1 MHTCG
6 KTGNSWG
13 ISFSLK
19 RYGKGSGSYM
29 IRMRIRCGG
38 LRTDVATGFRLP
50 DPALWDAAAQRMKAA
65 GPGVGNRSPDPGEV
79 NRALDRL
86 RQRAEGVCRCLAQ
99 QRRGFSAA
107 EFREMLAHPPRDA
120 TGLFP
125 CLEEFVRQATVR
137 KAWTAA
143 TAGKFR
149 NLGEDLRR
157 FRADLGFGDL
167 KEETLEKLVGFW
179 REERGLG
186 NRTVEGKLSCLRWFL
201 NWATENGYNE
211 NPAYRRFRPTFKRPR
226 QKVIFLTER
235 EMRQLQALSL
245 PRRYHYLEKVRDLF
259 LFCCFSGLRF
269 SDAVNL
275 RRSDIR
281 ENCLEVTTVKTAD
294 SLRIELNA
302 GTRAIL
308 YKYRRDTF
316 PGDRALPPVL
326 NQTMNRDLKTLCRMA
341 GIDEPVRI
349 TRYRGSQRED
359 TVRPKYALVGT
370 HTGRRTFIVHALSL
384 GIPPNVV
391 MKWTGHADYK
401 AMKPYID
408 IVDEI
413 KAQEM
418 AKMDRLFRTISG
430 PGPEDGR

>member
-1 MHTCG
+1 MHTSG

-316 PGDRALPPVL
+316 PGDRALPPGL

>member
-1 MHTCG
+1 MHTSG

-341 GIDEPVRI
+341 GIDEPVRV

>member
-1 MHTCG
+1 MHTSG

-120 TGLFP
+120 AGLFP

-308 YKYRRDTF
+308 HKYRRDTF

>member
-1 MHTCG
+1 
-6 KTGNSWG
+6 
-13 ISFSLK
+13 
-19 RYGKGSGSYM
+19 M
-29 IRMRIRCGG
+29 IRMRISYGG

-50 DPALWDAAAQRMKAA
+50 DPALWDAAAQRMKAG
-65 GPGVGNRSPDPGEV
+65 GPEVGNHSPDPGEV

-99 QRRGFSAA
+99 RRRSFSAA

-120 TGLFP
+120 TEGLFP
-125 CLEEFVRQATVR
+125 CLEKFIRQATVR
-137 KAWTAA
+137 KAWTEA

-149 NLGEDLRR
+149 NLGEDLRH

-167 KEETLEKLVGFW
+167 QEETLEKLVGFW

-186 NRTVEGKLSCLRWFL
+186 DRTVEGKLSCLRWFL
-201 NWATENGYNE
+201 NWATENGYNG
-211 NPAYRRFRPTFKRPR
+211 NPAYRHFRPTFKRPR
-226 QKVIFLTER
+226 QKVIFLTEQ
-235 EMRQLQALSL
+235 EMSQLQALSL
-245 PRRYHYLEKVRDLF
+245 PRRFRYLEKVRDLF

-275 RRSDIR
+275 RRSDVR

-294 SLRIELNA
+294 SLCIELNA

-308 YKYRRDTF
+308 RKYGRDTF

-326 NQTMNRDLKTLCRMA
+326 NQTMNRDLKTLCRLA

-349 TRYRGSQRED
+349 TRYRGSRRED
-359 TVRPKYALVGT
+359 TVRPKYALVGS

-391 MKWTGHADYK
+391 MKWTGHSDYK

-418 AKMDRLFRTISG
+418 TKMDRLFRTISG
-430 PGPEDGR
+430 PGSEDGR

>member
-1 MHTCG
+1 MQLG
-6 KTGNSWG
+6 RGDEVEDAVDAS
-13 ISFSLK
+13 
-19 RYGKGSGSYM
+19 
-29 IRMRIRCGG
+29 
-38 LRTDVATGFRLP
+38 ATGLLDVGVEAFDEPPALERGSTD
-50 DPALWDAAAQRMKAA
+50 DPRLWDAAAQRMKAA

>member
-1 MHTCG
+1 MHTSG

-86 RQRAEGVCRCLAQ
+86 RQRAEGVCRCRAQ

-235 EMRQLQALSL
+235 
-245 PRRYHYLEKVRDLF
+245 
-259 LFCCFSGLRF
+259 
-269 SDAVNL
+269 
-275 RRSDIR
+275 
-281 ENCLEVTTVKTAD
+281 
-294 SLRIELNA
+294 
-302 GTRAIL
+302 
-308 YKYRRDTF
+308 
-316 PGDRALPPVL
+316 
-326 NQTMNRDLKTLCRMA
+326 
-341 GIDEPVRI
+341 
-349 TRYRGSQRED
+349 
-359 TVRPKYALVGT
+359 
-370 HTGRRTFIVHALSL
+370 
-384 GIPPNVV
+384 
-391 MKWTGHADYK
+391 
-401 AMKPYID
+401 
-408 IVDEI
+408 
-413 KAQEM
+413 
-418 AKMDRLFRTISG
+418 
-430 PGPEDGR
+430 